1 MIDLIQAILALDPN
15 AKVALN
21 NIDAI
26 TWYDGNPKNITKEQI
41 ETKLNELQSAYD
53 ALDYQRK
60 RKVEFDEKYPIGDQ
74 LDYIF
79 HHGLAKWKSD
89 IVQPIKDKFP
99 KP

>member
-1 MIDLIQAILALDPN
+1 MSIRSKAILGLIPDANFTL
-15 AKVALN
+15 LN
-21 NIDAI
+21 DKIYYWNSD
-26 TWYDGNPKNITKEQI
+26 KEQPTEEAIVLKEKEII
-41 ETKLNELQSAYD
+41 EAEKKLEYKT
-53 ALDYQRK
+53 QRQN
-60 RKVEFDEKYPIGDQ
+60 EFDEKYPIGDQ